1 MKVPTTLPEIPDLI
15 TTKRAEIAALC
26 REYGVAKLEVF
37 GSVMTDEFD
46 PETSDIDFIVTYH
59 PIKGLNAWVECFF
72 GLERRLAELFERDV
86 DLIEADARGFRNPYF
101 ARFSQM
107 TRRVIVDVHQDDV
120 RSPAPS
126 DTSPW
131 AVDRRDDPRDGL

>member
-1 MKVPTTLPEIPDLI
+1 MSLPRVLPDIPELVASRRD
-15 TTKRAEIAALC
+15 AIAALC

-46 PETSDIDFIVTYH
+46 PETSDIDFIVTFH
-59 PIKGLNAWVECFF
+59 PIKGLNAWVDHFF

-86 DLIEADARGFRNPYF
+86 DLIEADARGFGNPYF

-120 RSPAPS
+120 RSPA
-126 DTSPW
+126 
-131 AVDRRDDPRDGL
+131 A